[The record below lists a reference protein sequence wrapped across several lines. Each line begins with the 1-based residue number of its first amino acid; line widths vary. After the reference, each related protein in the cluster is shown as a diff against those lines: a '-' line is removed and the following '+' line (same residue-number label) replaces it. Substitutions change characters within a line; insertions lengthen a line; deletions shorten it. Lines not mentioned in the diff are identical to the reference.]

1 MANIL
6 FLEFE
11 FYWQHR
17 IIIYEM
23 HLYSPHISMSSND
36 TEKNPLNIFVKRYLN
51 RTRNIN
57 RLYVSEFFIYLA
69 LSFL

>member
-36 TEKNPLNIFVKRYLN
+36 TEKKPTQYICEKIFKSN
-51 RTRNIN
+51 
-57 RLYVSEFFIYLA
+57 SEYQ
-69 LSFL
+69 